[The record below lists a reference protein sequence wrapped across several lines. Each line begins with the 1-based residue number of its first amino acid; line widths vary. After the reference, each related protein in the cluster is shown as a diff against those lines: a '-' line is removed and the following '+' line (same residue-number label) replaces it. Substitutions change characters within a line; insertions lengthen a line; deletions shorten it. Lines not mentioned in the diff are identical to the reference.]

1 MAPPFF
7 PFSTALVVAMLAMA
21 SLPYALTDVLIPPP
35 MDDYPDFLD
44 MVPPPDPPPF
54 DAPPEE
60 TTVVCK
66 TTQGPITIAVRPDWS
81 PLGAQRWG
89 RYPLPLPQIL
99 GADCRRVLHRHAT
112 LPSPPL
118 YPRFLELVAD
128 GFFTDMLLYR

>member
-81 PLGAQRWG
+81 PLGAQRCTHTHTPTRTRRRGEG
-89 RYPLPLPQIL
+89 RR
-99 GADCRRVLHRHAT
+99 GEGRVR
-112 LPSPPL
+112 
-118 YPRFLELVAD
+118 
-128 GFFTDMLLYR
+128 